1 MKKRMMIA
9 LSLVGAI
16 LFSLSLI
23 AGNTTS
29 QFEPGKSLIS
39 GFAKLNTWTPV
50 ADDQLESLATWS
62 PVVPPKIPKLATWS
76 PVVPPKI
83 PKLATRIV

>member
-9 LSLVGAI
+9 LSLVGA
-16 LFSLSLI
+16 LFLSLI
-23 AGNTTS
+23 IFAGSSATTLNA
-29 QFEPGKSLIS
+29 GKSLVS

-62 PVVPPKIPKLATWS
+62 PVVPPR
-76 PVVPPKI
+76 I
-83 PKLATRIV
+83 PKLATRIA